1 MDAELKSLDD
11 KINQLVSLCQ
21 RLRRD
26 NSTLRQQLA
35 TTRDENKR
43 LSEKIGAART
53 RLESLLEQVP
63 ENSE

>member
-1 MDAELKSLDD
+1 MEAELKSLDD

-21 RLRRD
+21 RLRKD

-35 TTRDENKR
+35 SARDDNKR